1 MTIEELKIKALAKEL
16 DIDIE
21 EAEEMIETGDYT
33 VLTDEEADEQCAEYI
48 KDSLWAFNSDFIL
61 SECGLDLSGADS
73 LRTMQEKSCK
83 SANDFVLSLVEK
95 TCGIESFIESAVSA
109 DGRGH
114 FMSSYDGEE
123 IEAQI
128 DGQYLYI
135 YRVN

>member
-1 MTIEELKIKALAKEL
+1 MIIEELKIKALAKEL

-48 KDSLWAFNSDFIL
+48 KDSVWAFNSSFL
-61 SECGLDLSGADS
+61 SSMTGLPEEMYKAVQDKCEGAED
-73 LRTMQEKSCK
+73 
-83 SANDFVLSLVEK
+83 AVLQCIENS
-95 TCGIESFIESAVSA
+95 CGIEDFIEAAVDA

-123 IEAQI
+123 AEVQI

-135 YRVN
+135 YRIN